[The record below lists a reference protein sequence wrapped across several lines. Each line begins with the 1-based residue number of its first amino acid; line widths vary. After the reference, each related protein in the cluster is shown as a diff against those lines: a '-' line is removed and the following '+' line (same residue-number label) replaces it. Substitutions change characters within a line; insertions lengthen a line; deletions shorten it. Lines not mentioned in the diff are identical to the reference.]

1 MTRLLIRILLAC
13 AGGLASAAVP
23 ALAQNQD
30 LEAVRHAAEAFA
42 RSQTESVSGEVI
54 IEAGPLDPRLQ
65 LAACQSLQAYLP
77 AGARLWGRSN
87 VGVRCQRPENW
98 SVMVPVSVQVM
109 VNALFAARAL
119 PRGEPVADQDIITQ
133 RVDLTQLPAGVL
145 TDRSQAVGRVPNV
158 SLAAGLPLRAD
169 VLRGAFV
176 VTRGQTVRILFFA
189 DGFTVSSEGQALGN
203 AAVGEYVQVRAT
215 SGKVI
220 KGRAS
225 SAGVVEVK

>member
-1 MTRLLIRILLAC
+1 MTRLLIRSLLAY
-13 AGGLASAAVP
+13 AGGLACAAAP

-42 RSQTESVSGEVI
+42 RSQTGSLSGEVI

-65 LAACQSLQAYLP
+65 LAACHSLQTYLP

-98 SVMVPVSVQVM
+98 SVMVPVTVQVM

-119 PRGEPVADQDIITQ
+119 PRGEPVADQDIIAQ

-145 TDRSQAVGRVPNV
+145 TDRTQAVGRVPNV

-203 AAVGEYVQVRAT
+203 AAAGEYVQVRAT
-215 SGKVI
+215 SGKVV

>member
-1 MTRLLIRILLAC
+1 MTHLLLRILLAN
-13 AGGLASAAVP
+13 AIGLACAPLPV
-23 ALAQNQD
+23 LAQNQD
-30 LEAVRHAAEAFA
+30 LEAVRRAAEQFA
-42 RSQTESVSGEVI
+42 RAQTESLSGEIVV
-54 IEAGPLDPRLQ
+54 EAGALDQRLQ

-98 SVMVPVSVQVM
+98 SVMVPVTVQVM
-109 VNALFAARAL
+109 VDALYAARAL
-119 PRGEPVADQDIITQ
+119 PRGEPVADQDITTQ
-133 RVDLTQLPAGVL
+133 RVDLTQLPAGAL
-145 TDRSQAVGRVPNV
+145 TDRSQAIGRVPNV

-176 VTRGQTVRILFFA
+176 VTRGQTVRIMFSA
-189 DGFTVSSEGQALGN
+189 EGFKVSSEGQALGN
-203 AAVGEYVQVRAT
+203 AAAGEYVQVRAA
-215 SGKVI
+215 SGKVV

>member
-1 MTRLLIRILLAC
+1 MTRLPIRLLLAW
-13 AGGLASAAVP
+13 AAGLACTTVP
-23 ALAQNQD
+23 AFAQNQD
-30 LEAVRHAAEAFA
+30 LEAVRHAAEVFA
-42 RSQTESVSGEVI
+42 RSQTESLSGEVI

-65 LAACQSLQAYLP
+65 LAPCQSLQAYLP

-98 SVMVPVSVQVM
+98 SVMVPVTVQVM
-109 VNALFAARAL
+109 VDALFAARAL
-119 PRGEPVADQDIITQ
+119 PRGEPVSDQDIITQ

-145 TDRSQAVGRVPNV
+145 TERSQAVGRVPNV

-169 VLRGAFV
+169 ALRGAFV
-176 VTRGQTVRILFFA
+176 VTRGQTVRILFFSE
-189 DGFTVSSEGQALGN
+189 GFTVSSEGQALGN
-203 AAVGEYVQVRAT
+203 AAVGDYVQVRAA
-215 SGKVI
+215 SGKVV

>member
-1 MTRLLIRILLAC
+1 MTRLLIRILLAY
-13 AGGLASAAVP
+13 AGGLAWATVP

-42 RSQTESVSGEVI
+42 RSQTENLSGEVV

-77 AGARLWGRSN
+77 AGARLGGRSN

-109 VNALFAARAL
+109 VDALFAARAL
-119 PRGEPVADQDIITQ
+119 PRGQPVADQDIIAQ

-145 TDRSQAVGRVPNV
+145 TDRTQAVGRVPSV

-215 SGKVI
+215 SGKVV